1 MNLGITSLLSGHIDK
16 KEGTFTQ
23 PHILKPLVITI
34 YFFFD
39 AKLGDRMFNGGVGGS
54 LRNI

>member
-1 MNLGITSLLSGHIDK
+1 LGITSLLSGHIDK